1 MIRNYFTIAWRNL
14 VKNKVFSLINILG
27 LTIGIT
33 VCLMIF
39 VFIMN
44 EFSTDGFHRNADRIY
59 RLRRGFTVEGVQK
72 NAVWV
77 SYPYAPTLKNDFP
90 NLVEKAVRIRPD
102 NDLFTIGDRAFNE
115 TGVYKVD
122 SDFFRVFSFPL
133 VRGDAGTVLREPKS
147 VVLTETTAK
156 KYFGDKDPI
165 GQVLEMDKRMS
176 LKVTGIARD
185 VPANSHLTFDMV
197 VPLAA
202 EHKDT
207 STDSWPSNGVFTYLL
222 LRQGTDPHLLERQL
236 PAFIDKYMGP
246 VMRAHGTHFTLEMTP
261 MRKVYFEPNYFDP
274 VRHGDK
280 TVVFV
285 FISIAALILLIACIN
300 FTNLSTLR
308 AVERSKEVGLRKVL
322 GALRAHLIR
331 QFIGESLLLAFVS
344 CVLSVCLLMILM
356 PVYNDLLDRTI
367 VVSWMTPVMY
377 LFLLGVIVAVG
388 FIAGSYPA
396 FVLSAFKPIESL
408 KGKLRLGKSGS
419 FFRQA
424 LVVVQF
430 SISVFL
436 VIGTLVMMH
445 QMYYVQHAN
454 VGYNK
459 DQTLVINIDNNDI
472 YNHRVQFKKALEGV
486 AGVESVSMMSGEPGG
501 FFDGYSF
508 KVEGHAEQFFSG
520 RTEFSDFQIVPTL
533 GLKVIAGRDFSAA
546 FGTDSTGAVILNR
559 AAATE
564 FGFTPE
570 TAVGHWVFNTIYNEQ
585 RRVVGVVEDF
595 NFSSLKE
602 KMEPL
607 VITPGQDNR
616 VILVRL
622 NPGSAARGLALAEKA
637 YKEAA
642 PGYPFEYHFLDKE
655 FDALYRADRRQ
666 QSLLSVFSGLSIF
679 IACLGLFGLASFT
692 AAKRLKE
699 IGVRKVLGSSVGNI
713 VFLLVGDLLRPI
725 LLGVVIAVPIGYYIM
740 SQWLQNFA
748 YRTALS
754 WWVFALASVLT
765 MVIALATIGAK
776 ALKAAMA
783 SPVKSLRAE

>member
-14 VKNKVFSLINILG
+14 VKNKVFSLINVLG

-44 EFSTDGFHRNADRIY
+44 EFSTDSFHKNAGRIY
-59 RLRRGFTVEGVQK
+59 RLRRDFTVEGVQK

-77 SYPYAPTLKNDFP
+77 SYPYALALKNDFP

-102 NDLFTIGDRAFNE
+102 NDLFTLGTQGFNE
-115 TGVYKVD
+115 TKVYKVD
-122 SDFFRVFSFPL
+122 SDFFRVFTFPL
-133 VRGDAGTVLREPKS
+133 VRGDAGTVLRDPMS
-147 VVLTETTAK
+147 VVLTETAAK

-165 GQVLEMDKRMS
+165 GQILEMDKRLP

-185 VPANSHLTFDMV
+185 VPANSHLDFDMV

-207 STDSWPSNGVFTYLL
+207 STDSWPNNGVFTYLL
-222 LRQGTDPHLLERQL
+222 LKEHADPALLRQRF
-236 PAFIDKYMGP
+236 PAFMDKYMGP
-246 VMRAHGTHFTLEMTP
+246 SMKAHGSHFELEMTP
-261 MRKVYFEPNYFDP
+261 LRDVYFQHNYFDP

-331 QFIGESLLLAFVS
+331 QFIGESLLLAFIS
-344 CVLSVCLLMILM
+344 CVLAVCLLVALM
-356 PVYNDLLDRTI
+356 PLYNDLLDRTI
-367 VVSWMTPVMY
+367 TVSWMAAPVW
-377 LFLLGVIVAVG
+377 LFLVGVIGVVG
-388 FIAGSYPA
+388 LVAGSYPA

-445 QMYYVQHAN
+445 QMYYVQHKN

-472 YNHRVQFKKALEGV
+472 YNHRVRFKKALEG
-486 AGVESVSMMSGEPGG
+486 ATGVESVSMMSGEPGG
-501 FFDGYSF
+501 FFDGFSF
-508 KVEGHAEQFFSG
+508 KVEGHDQFFSS
-520 RTEFSDFQIVPTL
+520 RTEFSDFQFVPTL
-533 GLKVIAGRDFSAA
+533 GLKVIAGRDFSPA
-546 FGTDSTGAVILNR
+546 FPTDSAKAVMINR

-564 FGFTPE
+564 FGFTPQ
-570 TAVGHWVFNTIYNEQ
+570 TAIGHWVFNTVYNEQ
-585 RRVVGVVEDF
+585 RVIVGVVEDF

-602 KMEPL
+602 KVEPL
-607 VITPGQDNR
+607 VISPGVDNR

-622 NPGSAARGLALAEKA
+622 SAGAAARGLAEAGKA

-642 PGYPFEYHFLDKE
+642 PAYPFEYHFLDKE
-655 FDALYRADRRQ
+655 FDALYRADQRQ
-666 QSLLSVFSGLSIF
+666 QTLLSIFSGLAIF

-699 IGVRKVLGSSVGNI
+699 IGVRKVLGSSVENI
-713 VFLLVGDLLRPI
+713 VFLLIGDLLRPI
-725 LLGVVIAVPIGYYIM
+725 LLGVVIAVPIGYYVM
-740 SQWLQNFA
+740 HQWLQNFA
-748 YRTALS
+748 YRTSLS

-765 MVIALATIGAK
+765 MVIALVTIGTK
-776 ALKAAMA
+776 ALKAALA